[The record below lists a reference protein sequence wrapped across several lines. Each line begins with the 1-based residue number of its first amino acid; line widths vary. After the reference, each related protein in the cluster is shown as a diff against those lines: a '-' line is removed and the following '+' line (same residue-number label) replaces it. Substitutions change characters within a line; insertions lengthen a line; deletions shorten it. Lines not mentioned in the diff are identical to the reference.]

1 MHVDEEKTKERASSP
16 SNLTDPVVQNRMI
29 KSSLS
34 FQIFKKMF
42 FIFNKQMIFF
52 FDVSATI
59 SSAFFCSDT
68 QDYLFSTPL
77 VSDSAKVYL
86 K

>member
-1 MHVDEEKTKERASSP
+1 MHVDEEKTKERASFE
-16 SNLTDPVVQNRMI
+16 NLTDPVVQSRMI

-34 FQIFKKMF
+34 FHIFKKTF

-59 SSAFFCSDT
+59 FNAF
-68 QDYLFSTPL
+68 L
-77 VSDSAKVYL
+77 
-86 K
+86 

>member
-1 MHVDEEKTKERASSP
+1 MHVAEEKTKERAYSIA
-16 SNLTDPVVQNRMI
+16 NLTDPVVQSRMI

-59 SSAFFCSDT
+59 FNAFFVVILRIICS
-68 QDYLFSTPL
+68 PL
-77 VSDSAKVYL
+77 L
-86 K
+86 L

>member
-1 MHVDEEKTKERASSP
+1 MLMKRKLKKRASSLV
-16 SNLTDPVVQNRMI
+16 NLTDSVVQSRMI
-29 KSSLS
+29 KSDLS

-59 SSAFFCSDT
+59 FNAFFVVILRIICS
-68 QDYLFSTPL
+68 PL
-77 VSDSAKVYL
+77 L
-86 K
+86 L

>member
-1 MHVDEEKTKERASSP
+1 MHVDEEKTKERASFA
-16 SNLTDPVVQNRMI
+16 NLTDSVVQTRMI

-34 FQIFKKMF
+34 FHIFKKMF

-59 SSAFFCSDT
+59 FNAF
-68 QDYLFSTPL
+68 L
-77 VSDSAKVYL
+77 
-86 K
+86 